1 MPAPMPE
8 FMHLDLTRLTWA
20 GWLLLLLTLGVVI
33 GACVGIMLTL
43 GALGVV
49 TEMGKSR
56 GVVAAVLVVSFAAGG
71 GFFAGGRLLLQG
83 AGLPIL
89 RPEKAR

>member
-1 MPAPMPE
+1 MPAPMPD

-20 GWLLLLLTLGVVI
+20 GWLLLLLTLGVVV
-33 GACVGIMLTL
+33 GACVGMMLAL
-43 GALGVV
+43 GALGVM
-49 TEMGKSR
+49 TEVGKSR
-56 GVVAAVLVVSFAAGG
+56 GVVAAVLVASFAVGG

-89 RPEKAR
+89 RPQKRR